1 MRARRSAAAA
11 PGSVA
16 PRTEEITAIPAAP
29 AEAISDTFPG
39 TTPPRAYTGI
49 REARQARRSA
59 GDPPAGAEARRRRG
73 RGSAASPRPGTRA
86 AAWRP
91 PARTVRGPKG
101 PFPEAAPPAPRRP
114 TPARPRRGG
123 HPTAPAAGQG

>member
-59 GDPPAGAEARRRRG
+59 GTPTGGPYAAFDGVAYTGPNVAKSAPSPAA
-73 RGSAASPRPGTRA
+73 AASSASPGVEQPLSA
-86 AAWRP
+86 
-91 PARTVRGPKG
+91 V
-101 PFPEAAPPAPRRP
+101 
-114 TPARPRRGG
+114 
-123 HPTAPAAGQG
+123 